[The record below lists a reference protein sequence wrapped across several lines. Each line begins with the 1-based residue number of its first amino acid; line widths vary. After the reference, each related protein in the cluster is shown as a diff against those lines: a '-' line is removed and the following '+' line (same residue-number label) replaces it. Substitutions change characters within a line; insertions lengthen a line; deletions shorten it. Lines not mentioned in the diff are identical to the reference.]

1 MQFTINVAPGAMN
14 TTINVTSNGSASMPP
29 SRIRIV
35 NVENCPTNPSGSRS
49 SGPVRSM
56 SAPSGCEFLKQ
67 ADLRL
72 RGMEARINDE
82 SIRQGGVAVFKEP
95 ALAKDVRMLRFALLQ
110 AMRDVQG
117 NNPPGCEIVLRQLE
131 ACRVSFGSAAESFG
145 AALALELGMIADDL
159 KKGMAKFD
167 AASPAV

>member
-1 MQFTINVAPGAMN
+1 
-14 TTINVTSNGSASMPP
+14 
-29 SRIRIV
+29 
-35 NVENCPTNPSGSRS
+35 
-49 SGPVRSM
+49 M